1 MIDLCKDARENG
13 RSENSIC
20 VYGDNCQSSGKVFPD
35 KCLLP
40 WPTGVNEDCT
50 FRLFSLLETVFDFSS
65 PSCQGFATVLAEAL
79 SSLDLPVAMI
89 NLKDYDPDDC
99 LVEEVGNYLIFPLV
113 TTFNFN

>member
-1 MIDLCKDARENG
+1 MIDLCKGARENS

-50 FRLFSLLETVFDFSS
+50 FRLFSLLETVFDF
-65 PSCQGFATVLAEAL
+65 
-79 SSLDLPVAMI
+79 
-89 NLKDYDPDDC
+89 
-99 LVEEVGNYLIFPLV
+99 FPLLLGICD
-113 TTFNFN
+113 NSG